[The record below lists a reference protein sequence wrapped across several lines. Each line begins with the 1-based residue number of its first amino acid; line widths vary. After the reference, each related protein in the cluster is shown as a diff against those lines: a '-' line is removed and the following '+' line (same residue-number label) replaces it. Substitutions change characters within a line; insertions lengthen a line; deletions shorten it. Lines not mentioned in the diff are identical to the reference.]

1 MKKKSKYI
9 LSDGEED
16 DFEFQDGGYF
26 PERDDYEDEP
36 LDGDYDDA
44 DLLVGNNSKYLY
56 LCFLFFYIS
65 FCEIH

>member
-1 MKKKSKYI
+1 MKKKSKYN

-26 PERDDYEDEP
+26 PERDDFEDDEL

-44 DLLVGNNSKYLY
+44 DLPVGNNSK
-56 LCFLFFYIS
+56 CF
-65 FCEIH
+65 